1 MMFNSPDNARPKI
14 NSPSPVT
21 AVPDELIAEVLSL
34 LKVKSLLRLKCVSK
48 SWNKLISDPF
58 FVKIHFHKSSLNT
71 DLTLFSAHHTGKST
85 YTQLTVYPV
94 HTLLENNSTT
104 SIVTVIRRF
113 FSNEYHQVVGS
124 CNGLCCLM
132 EEYSNTEF
140 REFSF
145 RLCNPA
151 TKSLS
156 HKLGYFRIQPNNP
169 NSLFKFS
176 FGYDNLTAKYKV
188 VAFSPNEVRV
198 FTLGDNNVWR
208 NIPNFPIYPFNLIRS
223 GQDGGLYVSNCL
235 IWFADRTRL
244 FNGHSAYLD
253 LEQFVIISLNLGAE
267 TYAELLPP
275 QDFDGEFLYLPN
287 VCLLMECLCFS
298 HHSNGNNIVIWQ
310 MRDFGVQE
318 SWTKLFNFSYP
329 DFFQDPISYLG
340 CCGELWPLYVLE
352 NGNILILANGEG
364 QVIRY
369 NRRDNRIDPIRIS
382 NTRSWFYV
390 HRYVESLVSIC

>member
-156 HKLGYFRIQPNNP
+156 HKLGFVEAQWNGWLLLSSFCFQLG
-169 NSLFKFS
+169 SLAVQINFCHSKP
-176 FGYDNLTAKYKV
+176 LTLLRRHTWDSIFVLLKLIKY
-188 VAFSPNEVRV
+188 
-198 FTLGDNNVWR
+198 
-208 NIPNFPIYPFNLIRS
+208 
-223 GQDGGLYVSNCL
+223 
-235 IWFADRTRL
+235 
-244 FNGHSAYLD
+244 
-253 LEQFVIISLNLGAE
+253 
-267 TYAELLPP
+267 
-275 QDFDGEFLYLPN
+275 
-287 VCLLMECLCFS
+287 
-298 HHSNGNNIVIWQ
+298 
-310 MRDFGVQE
+310 
-318 SWTKLFNFSYP
+318 
-329 DFFQDPISYLG
+329 
-340 CCGELWPLYVLE
+340 
-352 NGNILILANGEG
+352 
-364 QVIRY
+364 
-369 NRRDNRIDPIRIS
+369 
-382 NTRSWFYV
+382 
-390 HRYVESLVSIC
+390 